1 MARGG
6 YFAIIGRLRPPSG
19 FSPTPAQL
27 ACFLKAEAKTSS
39 IPPHIQWKQLRSA
52 GIAHFKTE
60 KKLSIRNLRNHLEKL
75 ELYIP
80 EKRRSGTGKPK
91 GSAK

>member
-1 MARGG
+1 M
-6 YFAIIGRLRPPSG
+6 
-19 FSPTPAQL
+19 
-27 ACFLKAEAKTSS
+27 AEAKTGG

-52 GIAHFKTE
+52 AIAHFKTDN
-60 KKLSIRNLRNHLEKL
+60 KLSIRNLHNYLEKL